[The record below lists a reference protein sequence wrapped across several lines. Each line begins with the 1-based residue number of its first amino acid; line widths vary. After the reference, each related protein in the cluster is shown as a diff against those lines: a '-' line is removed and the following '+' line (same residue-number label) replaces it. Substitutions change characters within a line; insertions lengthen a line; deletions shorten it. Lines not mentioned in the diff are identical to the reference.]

1 MICRPNQSSLFYSV
15 SFEFTVRNMENY
27 IKIYFAVSLGVFS
40 LTNVQGKIRGKKI
53 PWIIK
58 KLNRALGLKR
68 NSEKVWDIL
77 SISENAAKIEKYH
90 PKPSK

>member
-1 MICRPNQSSLFYSV
+1 
-15 SFEFTVRNMENY
+15 MENY
-27 IKIYFAVSLGVFS
+27 IKIYFAVSLGVFY

-77 SISENAAKIEKYH
+77 SISENAAEIEKHH
-90 PKPSK
+90 PKPSKWFPDVT